1 MSTSL
6 AQATARTYLGF
17 EFGVEF
23 RVWEFTAAG
32 PNSETVMEPPAIA
45 HFSIFN
51 AMIIALFG
59 TVPLAVSLRM
69 SIHACAAI

>member
-1 MSTSL
+1 MSMSL

-17 EFGVEF
+17 EFRGEF
-23 RVWEFTAAG
+23 RVWVFTATG
-32 PNSETVMEPPAIA
+32 PNSETVIEPPAIA

-51 AMIIALFG
+51 AMIIALFD
-59 TVPLAVSLRM
+59 TVPLAVSFRM